1 MTPSM
6 FLESG
11 FPDVVSTWYP
21 SCQILVFF
29 KRAHLSSPSS
39 NNLFPLSLSISSIL
53 LIGGVTAQW
62 LNPGQRWRRQRGP
75 NDWIQGAPCLRA
87 LPLPRP
93 APGQEQLRC
102 HRGRVQVASKGV
114 GQALPSPPAACTAI
128 TRDAPTPLHVV
139 GPDGDP
145 RAPSSA
151 TTPQCCVAPSA
162 PTESGAH
169 RRQP

>member
-1 MTPSM
+1 MKRCNLTPSM

-75 NDWIQGAPCLRA
+75 NGGSGHRARRLRSLAPDRTLA
-87 LPLPRP
+87 PR
-93 APGQEQLRC
+93 
-102 HRGRVQVASKGV
+102 RVQAASKGV